1 MITVREVGSQSELQA
16 LREPWKELLE
26 RTPSPT
32 VFSTHEW
39 ASTWWKHFGGGQ
51 RLLVL
56 VLSRG
61 TETVGI
67 VPWWIGRTRR
77 GGGGFR
83 KVAFLGTG
91 LSDYLDVILPDP
103 MPEAFDA
110 VHEHLDRQRG
120 AWDFLDLREMPEG
133 SPTARSLAAS
143 LARRGSGAEVLADS
157 TCAYIPVA
165 GDWSTY
171 ATTRMGKRSREH
183 SRRRRKRL
191 KDSGDVRISLIED
204 LGGDL
209 ASLRRV
215 FAVSDKETGSG
226 EDRRTIFADATRRA
240 FFEEIST
247 LFSDRG
253 WLQLATLEVD
263 GRTVAY
269 HYGFLYDRK
278 YLHYYTGYDPAFA
291 ELQPGR
297 VVMEEILK
305 QCFERGL
312 REVDFLR
319 GVEPWKSSFTDLARR
334 NQRLR
339 LFRPSIRGRLA
350 RFLDGAHSALR
361 RSKPA

>member
-1 MITVREVGSQSELQA
+1 MISIREVGSHSELEA
-16 LREPWKELLE
+16 LREPWKELLQ
-26 RTPSPT
+26 RTSSPT

-39 ASTWWKHFGGGQ
+39 VSTWWKHFGGGQ

-61 TETVGI
+61 LEIVGI

-77 GGGGFR
+77 AGGVFR
-83 KVAFLGTG
+83 KVGFVGTG

-103 MPEAFDA
+103 TPDAFDA

-120 AWDFLDLREMPEG
+120 AWDFLDLREIPEG
-133 SPTARSLAAS
+133 SETARSLAAS
-143 LARRGSGAEVLADS
+143 LGRRGSGAEVFADS

-191 KDSGDVRISLIED
+191 KDTGDVQISLIED
-204 LGGDL
+204 LRGDL
-209 ASLRRV
+209 APLRKV
-215 FAVSDKETGSG
+215 FAMSERETSSG
-226 EDRRTIFADATRRA
+226 EDRRTIFADARRRA

-247 LFSDRG
+247 LFSERG

-269 HYGFLYDRK
+269 HYGFLYDGK
-278 YLHYYTGYDPAFA
+278 YLHYYTGFDPASA

-297 VVMEEILK
+297 VVMEEVLK
-305 QCFERGL
+305 NCFERGL

-319 GVEPWKSSFTDLARR
+319 GLEPWKSSFTDLARR

-350 RFLDGAHSALR
+350 RFLDTAQ
-361 RSKPA
+361 SKFRASRP